1 MQRILRRLFQVGLFL
16 IPFAWTAATDELFEF
31 NKMVLT
37 YFLTV
42 IIVTVWVWRM
52 IQEKKIIFTK
62 TPFFWPLLA
71 FLISQILSTIFSID
85 PHTSMYGYY
94 SRFHGGLL
102 STITYLALFFA
113 AVSNF
118 QKDDLKPL
126 LKSLLWGSLGA
137 VLYAVPE
144 HFGLSPS
151 CVLIRGDWSTNC
163 WAENTNPLHRIFGTF
178 GQPNWLAAYLLMTWP
193 LTVWWLSLQWKKMQ
207 QKKEK
212 WPTLLWPGI
221 TFLLS
226 LFALLY
232 TGSRSGYLGLMLVIL
247 IYSVGAL
254 LVWRRNSK
262 TTKQVTF
269 TGWFALPYWLF
280 LLVGIISFIAGTPFS
295 PSLAKRIQKASQ
307 TPSPQTE
314 TVQATPPPTGTVLEN
329 GGTDSGKIRAIVW
342 KGALQVWR
350 RYPLLGSGVET
361 FAYSYYQDRPVEH
374 NFVSEWDFLY
384 NKAHNEF
391 LNILATTG
399 IVGLIT
405 YLGIMITFTGYCVRA
420 VIKNTLSDTTQL
432 FLTSLLS
439 GYGGLALS
447 NFLGFSTVMVGILF
461 FLWPAFAFIA
471 SQPKTLPAKKSSST
485 RLFSTEAQWLQA
497 ATIGMIGFLLLLSV
511 IGMWTNDRLFSLA
524 KQNLSLGYG
533 LDAYQQ
539 FSTLTKR
546 APHQAEYWEQQA
558 LALSQLAYSAQATQN
573 ATAAATL
580 SEGAITSINQ
590 ATKEN
595 PVHLNI
601 WKSRAKV
608 FLWLAAID
616 PQYYASAQAAL
627 ETARQ
632 LAPTDPKL
640 LYNLALIYES
650 VDQPEKAQTAY
661 EQAIS
666 LKPNYEQA
674 RKSFA
679 EFLAQQKN
687 YPAALEQYRY
697 VDEVLKPGEH
707 LFAAEIATL
716 EASISAQPREKA
728 Q

>member
-1 MQRILRRLFQVGLFL
+1 MQRILRRLFQVALFF

-31 NKMVLT
+31 NKMILT
-37 YFLTV
+37 YFFTV

-52 IQEKKIIFTK
+52 IQEKKIIFSK

-85 PHTSMYGYY
+85 PHTSVYGYY

-113 AVSNF
+113 AASNF

-137 VLYAVPE
+137 VLYALPE
-144 HFGLSPS
+144 HFGISPS
-151 CVLIRGDWSTNC
+151 CILIRGEWSTNC

-193 LTVWWLSLQWKKMQ
+193 LTVWWLSQQWKKIQ
-207 QKKEK
+207 QTKDKIS
-212 WPTLLWPGI
+212 TLFWPGA

-232 TGSRSGYLGLMLVIL
+232 TGSRSGFLGLLVIIV
-247 IYSVGAL
+247 IYSAGAL
-254 LVWRRNSK
+254 LVWIRNIL
-262 TTKQVTF
+262 TTKEVSLKD
-269 TGWFALPYWLF
+269 WFALPFWLF
-280 LLVGIISFIAGTPFS
+280 VVTGLICLVTGTPFT
-295 PSLAKRIQKASQ
+295 PSLSKLLQKTKSQ
-307 TPSPQTE
+307 PNPQPVMT
-314 TVQATPPPTGTVLEN
+314 QATPPPTGTVLEN

-342 KGALQVWR
+342 KGALKIWW

-399 IVGLIT
+399 IVGLVT
-405 YLGIMITFTGYCVRA
+405 YLGIMISFTGYCLRSLF
-420 VIKNTLSDTTQL
+420 KKSLSETTQL
-432 FLTSLLS
+432 FVTSLLA

-447 NFLGFSTVMVGILF
+447 NFFGFSTVMVGLLF
-461 FLWPAFAFIA
+461 FLWPALAFIA
-471 SQPKTLPAKKSSST
+471 SKPSPAALKPTKKNDST
-485 RLFSTEAQWLQA
+485 NLFTSETQWIQA
-497 ATIGMIGFLLLLSV
+497 AIVGMMGFLFLLGV
-511 IGMWTNDRLFSLA
+511 IGMWTNDRLFSQA
-524 KQNLSLGYG
+524 KQNLALGYG

-539 FSTLTKR
+539 FATLTKR
-546 APHQAEYWEQQA
+546 APQQAEYWEQQA
-558 LALSQLAYSAQATQN
+558 LALSQLTYSAQATNN

-580 SEGAITSINQ
+580 LGETLESINQ
-590 ATKEN
+590 ATKVN

-608 FLWLAAID
+608 FLWLAAMD
-616 PQYYASAQAAL
+616 PQYYESAQSSL
-627 ETARQ
+627 EMARQ

-650 VDQPEKAQTAY
+650 VNQPEKAEEAY
-661 EQAIS
+661 EQAIA

-674 RKSFA
+674 RKSYA

-687 YPAALEQYRY
+687 YSEALEQYNY
-697 VDEVLKPGEH
+697 IDEVLKPGEH

-716 EASISAQPREKA
+716 EASISAKQK
-728 Q
+728 